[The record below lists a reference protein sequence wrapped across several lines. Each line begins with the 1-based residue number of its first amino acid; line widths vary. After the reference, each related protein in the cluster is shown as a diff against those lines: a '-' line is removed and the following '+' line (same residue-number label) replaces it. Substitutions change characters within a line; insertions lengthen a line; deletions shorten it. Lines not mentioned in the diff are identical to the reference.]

1 MSIPDPFL
9 PYPIAPGR
17 GWSAPLDALP
27 ARRMLCFSA
36 FTVERIPARNGFEE
50 MTDAWTVF

>member
-36 FTVERIPARNGFEE
+36 FTVERIPASQ
-50 MTDAWTVF
+50 WI